1 MASHESSPRPHRPHK
16 DTGRGERNKPQ
27 PRYIVVFIWLFAG
40 SYRATLTSARA
51 PHARDCKLSNPFTR
65 SNNPT
70 NNSKMAMNTRSSS
83 LSSRTAVGRALHALL
98 LVVFLA
104 FSAVAQQP
112 DVIADATN
120 GNAGSRLLLEASDAD
135 DASLDID
142 AFNVEGE
149 LDLVDELGPRRALLD
164 KKKGGSSG
172 SKSKG
177 SYGGDTRLC
186 DSSKTHS

>member
-1 MASHESSPRPHRPHK
+1 VASHESSPRPHRPHK

-27 PRYIVVFIWLFAG
+27 P
-40 SYRATLTSARA
+40 
-51 PHARDCKLSNPFTR
+51 
-65 SNNPT
+65 
-70 NNSKMAMNTRSSS
+70 
-83 LSSRTAVGRALHALL
+83 RTAVGRALHALL